1 MISDETFKKISD
13 EVIPT
18 LRAAV
23 KEMNLEGLVSPAA
36 SMTAEVLLEDGTW
49 ANVRV
54 TVELDP
60 EDDENEGEELGD
72 DT

>member
-1 MISDETFKKISD
+1 VISDETFKKISD